1 MTPLKK
7 GSKGENVKTIQ
18 TYLKLN
24 ADGIFGPNTEQAVK
38 TFQSQN
44 GLTAD
49 GIVGDKTWAKMGLGT
64 PVTTPTASTGAS
76 GFDETYK
83 DKVFEGSTFPDK
95 PYSSTVKIILNS
107 SITNI
112 YIPAFQ
118 AALPS
123 ASKGLRLLLTIMAF
137 HEGFYEKM
145 SSGSPSRSFRNNNPG
160 NIGNTDSGA
169 NASFPTLAAGILRQ
183 KEYLEN
189 IIAGK
194 SSVYPMNKD
203 KYIPPYFS
211 DEIAKNVKNYGM
223 SPWLPGYKFVFTGQ
237 IDQFVKIYSTGAR
250 AGNSYIN
257 TIVSYFVANGITIK
271 PDSKIQDI
279 IQMN

>member
-7 GSKGENVKTIQ
+7 GSKGQNVKIIQ
-18 TYLKLN
+18 TYLKLT
-24 ADGIFGPNTEQAVK
+24 ADGIFGPKTEQAVK
-38 TFQSQN
+38 TFQTQN

-64 PVTTPTASTGAS
+64 SVTTPTPSTGAS
-76 GFDETYK
+76 GFDEKYK
-83 DKVFEGSTFPDK
+83 DKVFVGSTFPDK
-95 PYSSTVKIILNS
+95 PYSSTVKVTLNS

-118 AALPS
+118 AALPT
-123 ASKGLRLLLTIMAF
+123 ATKGLRLLLTIMAF

-169 NASFPTLAAGILRQ
+169 NTSFPTLAAGILRQ
-183 KEYLEN
+183 KVFVEN

-194 SSVYPMNKD
+194 SSAYPMNKD
-203 KYIPPYFS
+203 KNIPPSFS
-211 DEIAKNVKNYGM
+211 EEIAKNAKNYGM

-237 IDQFVKIYSTGAR
+237 LDQFVKIYSTGAR

-257 TIVSYFVANGITIK
+257 TIVSYFVANGIAIK